1 MNTLDN
7 IHKAA
12 KKEFLDKGFQMASLR
27 NIVKNAGVTT
37 GAFYGYYKSKE
48 ELFDALVGK
57 QYEHIMKM
65 YIDVQNGFKKLDAN
79 TQQTSMG
86 KVSGDCMEDMLDYM
100 YANEDEFRL
109 ILLSSQGTRY
119 ENMVHEMSDIEVIKS
134 VDPML
139 EHMLVSGMFSAF
151 FELLIHKDDIKEAKT
166 YLKQLRAFYTAGWAK
181 VFEMSLEG

>member
-1 MNTLDN
+1 MKAGIRRGMNTLDN

-37 GAFYGYYKSKE
+37 GAFY
-48 ELFDALVGK
+48 
-57 QYEHIMKM
+57 
-65 YIDVQNGFKKLDAN
+65 
-79 TQQTSMG
+79 G

-119 ENMVHEMSDIEVIKS
+119 ENMVHEMSDIEVMATHDFVDTMKRNGKSIKS